1 MTVSLN
7 GLTQESG
14 YATNYG
20 SITGFPVDPSEHV
33 GELIYPF
40 SIQVF
45 DRMRRGDDQIKAVS
59 NAINLPILRAPWR
72 IDPNGAD
79 PKIVAH
85 VASDMNLPIVG
96 QEDIATISRRR
107 GAFSWQE
114 HLRLALL
121 HLMYGHIGFE
131 IVCDTNRGDG
141 LAHLDR
147 LSPRMPVTIGRL
159 DTDRSGRLT
168 AAYQFPTMVPGKD
181 GKIASAVTP
190 DIDPDTGMVKID
202 AERLVWYVNELE
214 GAAWQGNS
222 ILRNCYG
229 MWQLKNRA
237 LKVNAFKDE
246 RNGMGVPWV
255 ENPVG
260 QQDLAPGQQLAEK
273 LRAGEQAGGSLP
285 AGSQLHISGVTGT
298 LPDIIAS
305 LNFYNEGISR
315 VMLTQFLNLGTTK
328 TGSRALGDSFIDFF
342 KLALDALT
350 ANIVETATAQII
362 EPLVSWNY
370 GETVATPRLQVA
382 EVDLETDL
390 PPDSLVALAS
400 AGILTNDEGLEKY
413 TRDRF
418 HLPKLEGTARP
429 VTPPQSAFSLPGQP
443 VTARARERR
452 VKAKASGSK
461 ADALAEADR
470 ARTKVEAAQKALLRP
485 AWQSMVA
492 HADLSPVLTQLPG
505 FVAAGAGLPTPAG
518 LPGALLDP
526 DGAAYTPA
534 GDAPHAGLADR
545 SVMAA
550 ADPASGVNWQPIL
563 TPVIQQQ
570 LAALRNTASG
580 QRVDAVV
587 TAGVMAGH
595 AQGDLQAQGFLTAS
609 RTVGLTPLPPYDA
622 ASAVSGWWNNTLGAT
637 SRRLGQALSDALAEA
652 DSLDRDQLLTIAEDV
667 LDDDVDAAFYLDDAI
682 AWSLTAGSTDRYAAA
697 GVQQVE
703 FLTAE
708 DNLVDEA
715 CDTAEQG
722 NPYPLNGAPSPPLH
736 PRCRCALAPL

>member
-45 DRMRRGDDQIKAVS
+45 DRMRRGDDQIKAIL
-59 NAINLPILRAPWR
+59 NAISLPIRQANWW

-79 PKIVAH
+79 PQIVQH
-85 VASDMNLPIVG
+85 VASDLNLRVKGEPAAPN
-96 QEDIATISRRR
+96 QKRRKD
-107 GAFSWQE
+107 AFSWKK
-114 HLRLALL
+114 HLREALL
-121 HLMYGHIGFE
+121 HLPYGHMAFE

-141 LAHLDR
+141 LAHIDR

-168 AAYQFPTMVPGKD
+168 AAYQFPIMLPGKD
-181 GKIASAVTP
+181 GKIATATTP
-190 DIDPDTGMVKID
+190 NLDKDTGMVKID
-202 AERLVWYVNELE
+202 ADRLVWYVNELE

-246 RNGMGVPWV
+246 RNGMGVPIY
-255 ENPVG
+255 EAAPG
-260 QQDLAPGQQLAEK
+260 EQDLSAGQK
-273 LRAGEQAGGSLP
+273 LTKDLRGGESAGAAIANGAKLTIE
-285 AGSQLHISGVTGT
+285 GVTGT
-298 LPDIIAS
+298 LPDIVGSIN
-305 LNFYNEGISR
+305 LYNEGMAR

-342 KLALDALT
+342 KLALDAVT
-350 ANIVETATAQII
+350 EDMADTGNADIVESI
-362 EPLVSWNY
+362 VSWNY
-370 GETVATPRLQVA
+370 GQDVQCPLLVCD

-390 PPDSLVALAS
+390 PPDSLVALAT
-400 AGILTNDEGLEKY
+400 AGLLTNDEGTEAYLRQRY
-413 TRDRF
+413 R
-418 HLPKLEGTARP
+418 LPQVSGPARP
-429 VTPPQSAFSLPGQP
+429 VSPPESAFTLPNLP

-470 ARTKVEAAQKALLRP
+470 ARTKVEAAQKVLLTP
-485 AWQSMVA
+485 AWRAMVT
-492 HADLSPVLTQLPG
+492 HADMGPVLAQL
-505 FVAAGAGLPTPAG
+505 
-518 LPGALLDP
+518 
-526 DGAAYTPA
+526 DGV
-534 GDAPHAGLADR
+534 L
-545 SVMAA
+545 AA
-550 ADPASGVNWQPIL
+550 ADPSSGVNWQPIL

-622 ASAVSGWWNNTLGAT
+622 ASAVSGWWDNTLGAT
-637 SRRLGQALSDALAEA
+637 SRRLGEALSDALAEA
-652 DSLDRDQLLTIAEDV
+652 DSLDRDALLTLAEDI

-682 AWSLTAGSTDRYAAA
+682 SWSLSAGSMDRYGAA
-697 GVQQVE
+697 GVAQVE
-703 FLTAE
+703 WLTAE
-708 DNLVDEA
+708 DSRVDEV
-715 CDTAEQG
+715 CTQNESG
-722 NPYPLNGAPSPPLH
+722 SPYPLSGAPQIPAH
-736 PRCRCALAPL
+736 PACRCALAPIS

>member
-20 SITGFPVDPSEHV
+20 SITGWPFDPAEHV

-40 SIQVF
+40 SIQVY

-79 PKIVAH
+79 PNVVAH
-85 VASDMNLPIVG
+85 VAADMNLPIVG
-96 QEDIATISRRR
+96 QEETSTVSRRR

-121 HLMYGHIGFE
+121 HLSYGHMGFE
-131 IVCDTNRGDG
+131 IVCDTSRGDG

-159 DTDRSGRLT
+159 DTDRSGRLM
-168 AAYQFPTMVPGKD
+168 AAYQFPITLPGKD
-181 GKIASAVTP
+181 GMIGTSLTP
-190 DIDPDTGMVKID
+190 ALDKNTGMVKIP

-214 GAAWQGNS
+214 GAAWQGTS
-222 ILRNCYG
+222 ILRACYG
-229 MWQLKNRA
+229 MWQLKQRA

-246 RNGMGVPWV
+246 RNGMGVPV
-255 ENPVG
+255 YQAAPGE
-260 QQDLAPGQQLAEK
+260 QDLTAGKK
-273 LRAGEQAGGSLP
+273 LTTELRSGESAGAAIANGAKLGIL
-285 AGSQLHISGVTGT
+285 GVTGT

-305 LNFYNEGISR
+305 INMYNEGISR

-328 TGSRALGDSFIDFF
+328 TGSRALGDAFIDFF

-370 GETVATPRLQVA
+370 GENVATPRLQVA

-400 AGILTNDEGLEKY
+400 AGILTNDEGLERY

-418 HLPKLEGTARP
+418 HLPKMEGPARP
-429 VTPPQSAFSLPGQP
+429 VTPPEAAYSLPGLP

-470 ARTKVEAAQKALLRP
+470 ARVKVEAAQRALLRP
-485 AWQSMVA
+485 AWRSMVA
-492 HADLSPVLTQLPG
+492 HADMGPVVAQLG
-505 FVAAGAGLPTPAG
+505 
-518 LPGALLDP
+518 
-526 DGAAYTPA
+526 
-534 GDAPHAGLADR
+534 
-545 SVMAA
+545 SVIAA
-550 ADPASGVNWQPIL
+550 ADPQGFNWTPIL
-563 TPVIQQQ
+563 TPAIQQQ
-570 LAALRNTASG
+570 LAALRNTSAG

-609 RTVGLTPLPPYDA
+609 RTTGLTPLPPYDA
-622 ASAVSGWWNNTLGAT
+622 ASAVSDWWDNTLGAT

-652 DSLDRDQLLTIAEDV
+652 DSLNRDDLLTIAEDI

-682 AWSLTAGSTDRYAAA
+682 SWSLSAGSMDRYSAA
-697 GVQQVE
+697 GVAQVE
-703 FLTAE
+703 WLTAE
-708 DNLVDEA
+708 DSRVDEVCMQNEA
-715 CDTAEQG
+715 G
-722 NPYPLNGAPSPPLH
+722 SPYSLSGAPQIPAH
-736 PRCRCALAPL
+736 PACRCALAPI